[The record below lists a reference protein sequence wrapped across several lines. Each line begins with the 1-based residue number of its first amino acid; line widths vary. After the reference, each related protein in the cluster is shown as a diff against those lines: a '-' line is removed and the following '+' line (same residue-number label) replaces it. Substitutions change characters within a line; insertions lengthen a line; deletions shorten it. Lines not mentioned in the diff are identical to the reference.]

1 MKHLIYNDG
10 LQQLLT
16 RNRNRF
22 VTRLEPSI
30 IMINTR
36 DVNFI
41 PQFTV
46 GNKNKTSKIEKFTIY
61 NCVPSSDYKYGSQ
74 IHFLEPPQE
83 QIYKLFLDISF
94 INYPFR
100 WLKPRFENFEN
111 IDELKKELE
120 HVCKE
125 YNIKNNMDGYLL
137 DNTHYIVF
145 K

>member
-1 MKHLIYNDG
+1 MKRLAYNDG

-22 VTRLEPSI
+22 VTRLEPSRVL
-30 IMINTR
+30 INIR

-41 PQFTV
+41 PQYSI
-46 GNKNKTSKIEKFTIY
+46 GNKNKTSSIEKFTIY
-61 NCVPSSDYKYGSQ
+61 NCVPSSNYKYGSQ
-74 IHFLEPPQE
+74 IHFLQPPQE
-83 QIYKLFLDISF
+83 EICKLFLDISF

-100 WLKPRFENFEN
+100 WLKPQFEAYEN
-111 IDELKKELE
+111 LDELKKELE

-125 YNIKNNMDGYLL
+125 YNIKNNMDGYIL
-137 DNTHYIVF
+137 DNGNYIIF

>member
-1 MKHLIYNDG
+1 MNRLIYKDG

-16 RNRNRF
+16 RNRNRY
-22 VTRLEPSI
+22 VTRLVPSVLL
-30 IMINTR
+30 INIR

-46 GNKNKTSKIEKFTIY
+46 GNKNKTSSIEKFTLY
-61 NCVPSSDYKYGSQ
+61 HCVPSSDHKYGSQ

-83 QIYKLFLDISF
+83 EIMKLFLDISF

-100 WLKPRFENFEN
+100 WIKPRFEAYEN
-111 IDELKKELE
+111 VEEIKKELE
-120 HVCKE
+120 EVCKE

-137 DNTHYIVF
+137 ENGNYIIF